1 MGAAP
6 LRAVDYRIWSLN
18 SQDRTDPRERPA
30 VARKTQRSE
39 FAPKFLASDS
49 CQAHQSHFGYLFSTR
64 RSTAT
69 MRQIPR
75 HTTTTNESARR
86 RLGRIRAILLSLIAF
101 VMAVQGVVLASSW
114 ARSASHE
121 EIAAV
126 SIAAVV
132 DCAQEDSR
140 SPAGDGQP
148 HKCSLAG
155 LCCLASCDGHESFGL
170 AAAAFSLAS
179 WNRSG
184 ADPAKPGAPARSRLA
199 QAGWASAWSS
209 RAPPPHA

>member
-1 MGAAP
+1 
-6 LRAVDYRIWSLN
+6 
-18 SQDRTDPRERPA
+18 
-30 VARKTQRSE
+30 
-39 FAPKFLASDS
+39 
-49 CQAHQSHFGYLFSTR
+49 
-64 RSTAT
+64 

-132 DCAQEDSR
+132 DCAQDDTR
-140 SPAGDGQP
+140 SPASDGHP

-155 LCCLASCDGHESFGL
+155 LCCLASCEAPTFGL
-170 AAAAFSLAS
+170 AGAGFSLAP
-179 WNRSG
+179 WRRLA
-184 ADPAKPGAPARSRLA
+184 ADAVKPRAPARSRLA
-199 QAGWASAWSS
+199 LAGWASAWSS
-209 RAPPPHA
+209 RAPPRQV